1 MAQLGGVGEAFEKTS
16 NGKYY
21 KYVFKHIPGFLERNE
36 EGERSSR
43 IKSKYLHGKKI
54 YLAPGED
61 PAHWTPDR
69 KNPVGQGRLD
79 YWSSEGRTA
88 AWKSENLNAE
98 IRGGIA
104 RIQLS
109 VARVVYSA
117 VFPNRLSHGTM
128 ERKSFNLFFCCVCCL
143 FVNCNNSH
151 FWGFFFSS

>member
-21 KYVFKHIPGFLERNE
+21 KYVFKHIAGFLQMKRI
-36 EGERSSR
+36 SSND
-43 IKSKYLHGKKI
+43 LHGKRI

-128 ERKSFNLFFCCVCCL
+128 ERKSFNLFFCWVCCL

-151 FWGFFFSS
+151 FWVFFFSS